1 MVMKTESTND
11 NMSTMTIWISMKV
24 ECQAFTATSLLQ
36 WLSSHTQYYYS
47 LSSSAAN
54 QTHLF
59 YLNYGDEAH
68 SVT

>member
-1 MVMKTESTND
+1 
-11 NMSTMTIWISMKV
+11 MKV

-59 YLNYGDEAH
+59 YL
-68 SVT
+68 